1 MTTNVQFLGTNLVDM
16 MNGLT
21 MARPVE
27 NKPVKV
33 VATAVA
39 EDVALVGEVFETL
52 VNEMY
57 EECKTANNFNEVLD
71 KHQEQIELLNSKVS
85 MTNIILKPQGA
96 YLRGYW
102 NGIQVFYI
110 SLGNAKL
117 QANQHG
123 EGFGIWSI
131 VGKITCN
138 GKTNLC
144 AKNCY
149 NTCRS
154 YENNLKTKIRNAIF
168 TQLDAF
174 VPTMVKAI
182 KGMTYEKTYFRIHED
197 GDFFNME
204 YFNKWLKIADE
215 LQDENVILM
224 AYTKEPQLL
233 TKITKIN
240 TEKANV
246 MLRFSV
252 MEDTDQE
259 TKNYIMAND
268 VPSYICLGTSKKNK
282 ETKKLFNTLVF
293 PVRCMDNCKYCKKC
307 YNKHISLKTLFT
319 KMH

>member
-21 MARPVE
+21 MGRAVE

-33 VATAVA
+33 VTPAVA
-39 EDVALVGEVFETL
+39 KDVALVSELLDAL

-57 EECKTANNFNEVLD
+57 EECKTASNFNEVLD
-71 KHQEQIELLNSKVS
+71 KHQEQIQVLNSKIS

-117 QANQHG
+117 QANQYG

-138 GKTNLC
+138 GKTELC

-154 YENNLKTKIRNAIF
+154 YENNIKTKIKNAIF

-182 KGMTYEKTYFRIHED
+182 KGLTYEKTYFRIHED
-197 GDFFNME
+197 GDFFDMN
-204 YFNKWLKIADE
+204 YFDKWMQIADQ
-215 LQDENVILM
+215 LQGEKVVLM
-224 AYTKEPQLL
+224 AYTKEPKLL
-233 TKITKIN
+233 KQINKIN
-240 TEKANV
+240 AEKSNV
-246 MLRFSV
+246 VLRFSI
-252 MEDTDQE
+252 MEDTEQDI
-259 TKNYIMAND
+259 KDYIMTNEI
-268 VPSYICLGTSKKNK
+268 PCYICLGTSKKNK
-282 ETKKLFNTLVF
+282 ETKKIFNTLVF
-293 PVRCMDNCKYCKKC
+293 PVRCMDNCKHCKKC
-307 YNKHISLKTLFT
+307 YIKHTSLKTIFT